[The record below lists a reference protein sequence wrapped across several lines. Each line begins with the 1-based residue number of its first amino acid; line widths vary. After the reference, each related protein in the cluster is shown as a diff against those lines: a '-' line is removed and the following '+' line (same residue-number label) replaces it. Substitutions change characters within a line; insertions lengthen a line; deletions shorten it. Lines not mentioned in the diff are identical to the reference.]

1 MFGLIKSATRKT
13 AIKTLTSA
21 TEDALESLFSNMEG
35 TDSLLSRLGV
45 DRQQALDAVS
55 GDDEVAACLE
65 DLHSAMQNKAWR
77 IYGEDLSDED
87 KDRLWKT
94 LKRHLPALA
103 EIVLT
108 ARLGGYGVGRYVY
121 QPEPDG
127 FLTIKHIS
135 NKSGELAKYVPYR
148 DGSLVY
154 RGSGGE
160 EACNTDVLYLFIT
173 HRATSTN
180 PAGEMAAAR
189 LYAPVALRK
198 KGFVYAA
205 QFITRYAQPY
215 LIAKIQA
222 NSNDDHDSF
231 MSRFYRFVS
240 GGALSIEREDDVM
253 MLQNSA
259 DGQAFRRLE
268 NLANARIQKTLLGK
282 VKTSDLETAS
292 RASQET
298 EENNAYGK
306 PINASKGVWFEFEDE
321 IKVDK
326 TRAERDK
333 MYMDTGQLVLTE
345 TYYRDILG
353 FEPEHFELRDPKASS
368 ENPASAKF
376 SLRLSDGLARNA
388 PDTAEQAIARP
399 KMEAVLGLLESC
411 KDYTEFEAKLSKLD
425 LSQGDNLLI
434 QRLVSDGLSAWADGA
449 DDGRN

>member
-21 TEDALESLFSNMEG
+21 TEDALESLFSNMQG
-35 TDSLLSRLGV
+35 TDALLSRLGV
-45 DRQQALDAVS
+45 DRQQALDAVV

-65 DLHSAMQNKAWR
+65 DLHAAMLNKSWR

-135 NKSGELAKYVPYR
+135 NKSGELAKYIPYR

-154 RGSGGE
+154 RGIAGE
-160 EACNTDVLYLFIT
+160 ETCNTDVLYLFIA

-198 KGFVYAA
+198 KGFIYAA

-222 NSNDDHDSF
+222 NSEDDHNSF

-259 DGQAFRRLE
+259 DGQAFR
-268 NLANARIQKTLLGK
+268 
-282 VKTSDLETAS
+282 
-292 RASQET
+292 
-298 EENNAYGK
+298 
-306 PINASKGVWFEFEDE
+306 
-321 IKVDK
+321 
-326 TRAERDK
+326 
-333 MYMDTGQLVLTE
+333 
-345 TYYRDILG
+345 
-353 FEPEHFELRDPKASS
+353 
-368 ENPASAKF
+368 
-376 SLRLSDGLARNA
+376 
-388 PDTAEQAIARP
+388 
-399 KMEAVLGLLESC
+399 
-411 KDYTEFEAKLSKLD
+411 
-425 LSQGDNLLI
+425 
-434 QRLVSDGLSAWADGA
+434 
-449 DDGRN
+449 